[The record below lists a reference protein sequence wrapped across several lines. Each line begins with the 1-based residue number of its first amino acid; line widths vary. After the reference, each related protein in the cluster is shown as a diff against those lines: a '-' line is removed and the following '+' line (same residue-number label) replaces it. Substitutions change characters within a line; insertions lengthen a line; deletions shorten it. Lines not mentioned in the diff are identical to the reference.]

1 MVCLVLPGGQVW
13 NVGYRY
19 LGMVQIILTGIFIFS
34 LPLWKG
40 RTVQNQDREEVGLI
54 ANHIHPGIYPFYLA
68 VVLVLM
74 ATMHTKLCKIKSVKK

>member
-1 MVCLVLPGGQVW
+1 MGWVLTGGQVW
-13 NVGYRY
+13 NVGYWY
-19 LGMVQIILTGIFIFS
+19 VGIIQIVLTAILIFS

-40 RTVQNQDREEVGLI
+40 RTVQKRDREEVGLI